1 MQVDLMGV
9 SRVRVSVIWSQSHSA
24 PPKKIQTI
32 ASTRTFASQS
42 AQRRT
47 LSTQFRL
54 STPKTSKSDDRATF
68 DTMAGPS
75 NKKRPQEGR
84 QQRPSKKQKRANAY
98 HSSSENENEEDGE
111 DFDAVN
117 LLDSDDDIHN
127 AKVDDVAA
135 SEGGDSSS
143 DEESTAVKPL
153 KKAAQKKQKASTSKQ
168 EASDE
173 EEEDDD
179 AEDSDM
185 EEYGSDSEDT
195 GRKSKSKRNDP
206 NAFAT
211 SLSKILST
219 KLSSSKRAD
228 PVLARSAAAHEASK
242 AAVDSALEA
251 KARKQI
257 RDEKRRAMEKGR
269 VKDVLIATAND
280 ATGELETS
288 TGEILE
294 TEKRLRKVAQ
304 RGVVKLF
311 NAVRAA
317 QVKAAEAE
325 KDSRKTGV
333 IGMSQREE
341 KVNQMSKKGFLE
353 LIASGGG
360 GLKKG
365 ALEEA

>member
-1 MQVDLMGV
+1 
-9 SRVRVSVIWSQSHSA
+9 
-24 PPKKIQTI
+24 
-32 ASTRTFASQS
+32 
-42 AQRRT
+42 
-47 LSTQFRL
+47 
-54 STPKTSKSDDRATF
+54 
-68 DTMAGPS
+68 MAGPT
-75 NKKRPQEGR
+75 NKKRSQEGR
-84 QQRPSKKQKRANAY
+84 HQRPSKKQRRANAY
-98 HSSSENENEEDGE
+98 HSSSEDEEE
-111 DFDAVN
+111 AQDFDAVN

-127 AKVDDVAA
+127 ARVDDVAA
-135 SEGGDSSS
+135 SEGEDLSS
-143 DEESTAVKPL
+143 DDESAAVKPL
-153 KKAAQKKQKASTSKQ
+153 KKTAAKKQKPSTKKQ
-168 EASDE
+168 AASDE
-173 EEEDDD
+173 EEEEEEDE
-179 AEDSDM
+179 EDSDM
-185 EEYGSDSEDT
+185 DQDGSDADT
-195 GRKSKSKRNDP
+195 NGRKSKSKRNDP
-206 NAFAT
+206 SAFAT

-219 KLSSSKRAD
+219 KLSTSKRAD

-251 KARKQI
+251 KAKKLI
-257 RDEKRRAMEKGR
+257 RDEKRRALEKGR
-269 VKDVLIATAND
+269 VKDVLIASTNET
-280 ATGELETS
+280 TGEAETS

-294 TEKRLRKVAQ
+294 TERRLRKVAQ

-317 QVKAAEAE
+317 QVKAVEAE

>member
-1 MQVDLMGV
+1 
-9 SRVRVSVIWSQSHSA
+9 
-24 PPKKIQTI
+24 
-32 ASTRTFASQS
+32 
-42 AQRRT
+42 
-47 LSTQFRL
+47 
-54 STPKTSKSDDRATF
+54 
-68 DTMAGPS
+68 MAGPS
-75 NKKRPQEGR
+75 NKKRPQESR
-84 QQRPSKKQKRANAY
+84 QQRPSKKQKRAVAY
-98 HSSSENENEEDGE
+98 HSSSEDEEDGQ

-135 SEGGDSSS
+135 SEGDDSSS
-143 DEESTAVKPL
+143 EEESAAVKPP
-153 KKAAQKKQKASTSKQ
+153 KQAVQKRQKPSSSKQ
-168 EASDE
+168 DDSDDDE
-173 EEEDDD
+173 DEDDQEGSETD
-179 AEDSDM
+179 Q
-185 EEYGSDSEDT
+185 YGSDSEDT

-219 KLSSSKRAD
+219 KLSTSKRAD

-269 VKDVLIATAND
+269 VKDVLVATAND
-280 ATGELETS
+280 TTGELETS

-294 TEKRLRKVAQ
+294 TERRLRKVAQ

-325 KDSRKTGV
+325 KDSRKSGV

>member
-1 MQVDLMGV
+1 
-9 SRVRVSVIWSQSHSA
+9 
-24 PPKKIQTI
+24 
-32 ASTRTFASQS
+32 
-42 AQRRT
+42 
-47 LSTQFRL
+47 
-54 STPKTSKSDDRATF
+54 
-68 DTMAGPS
+68 MAGPG
-75 NKKRPQEGR
+75 NKKRPQESR
-84 QQRPSKKQKRANAY
+84 QQRPFKKQKRAVAY
-98 HSSSENENEEDGE
+98 HSSSEDEENAEE
-111 DFDAVN
+111 FDAVN

-127 AKVDDVAA
+127 ANVDDVAA
-135 SEGGDSSS
+135 SEGDDSSS
-143 DEESTAVKPL
+143 EDESAAVKPL
-153 KKAAQKKQKASTSKQ
+153 KKPVQKKQKPTGSKKQ
-168 EASDE
+168 DSDE
-173 EEEDDD
+173 EEEEEQEDED
-179 AEDSDM
+179 DSDLDQ
-185 EEYGSDSEDT
+185 YGSDSEDDAP
-195 GRKSKSKRNDP
+195 KSKSKRNDP

-219 KLSSSKRAD
+219 KLSTSKRAD

-269 VKDVLIATAND
+269 VKDVLVATAND
-280 ATGELETS
+280 TTGELETS

-294 TEKRLRKVAQ
+294 TERRLRKVAQ